1 MSKPHLIFQAI
12 QEIAEET
19 YHSYGDATP
28 DDWHDCV
35 IFGVESFVYGLD
47 NYTGWTFVS
56 ALEAC
61 GVPLPVEVEWTVRGP
76 GGGYPTEIRNVAEYA
91 RDEYDGDEAEFL
103 NVSYRR
109 GYDGSFH
116 PGLGNMMVSAL
127 ERKALEVCTLPV
139 PPAPVEVATAHTFN
153 TGNPYGP
160 NGQVIV
166 AVQFTDGTI
175 AFKDL
180 TRHIDGVL
188 TCPSED
194 GPCEFDALTPA
205 QLERRVVAS
214 YMEAYPGSE
223 TGYIVDDE
231 RRLLLRGAVKA
242 ARATL

>member
-1 MSKPHLIFQAI
+1 MQI
-12 QEIAEET
+12 
-19 YHSYGDATP
+19 
-28 DDWHDCV
+28 
-35 IFGVESFVYGLD
+35 
-47 NYTGWTFVS
+47 
-56 ALEAC
+56 
-61 GVPLPVEVEWTVRGP
+61 
-76 GGGYPTEIRNVAEYA
+76 
-91 RDEYDGDEAEFL
+91 
-103 NVSYRR
+103 
-109 GYDGSFH
+109 
-116 PGLGNMMVSAL
+116 
-127 ERKALEVCTLPV
+127 
-139 PPAPVEVATAHTFN
+139 ATAHTFN

-194 GPCEFDALTPA
+194 GPCEFDALTA
-205 QLERRVVAS
+205 GQIQRRVVAS

-231 RRLLLRGAVKA
+231 RRLLLRKAVKA